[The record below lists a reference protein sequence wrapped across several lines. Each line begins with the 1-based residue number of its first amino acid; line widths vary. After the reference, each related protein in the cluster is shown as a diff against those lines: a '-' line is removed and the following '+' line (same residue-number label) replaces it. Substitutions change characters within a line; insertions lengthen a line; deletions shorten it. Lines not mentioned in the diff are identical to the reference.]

1 MEIKGLTVACFSP
14 TGTTRR
20 VCDAF
25 AAGAGYADVEII
37 DLTHCEAEA
46 VVPSDRL
53 VVIAAPVSGG
63 HVPQLAV
70 GRMAGLT
77 SDGAPAVVI
86 SVYGNRAYEHALQ
99 ELSSLAASK
108 GMNVIAAATF
118 VGEHSYSSEDLP
130 IAHGRPDADDL
141 ATARDFGKAV
151 AGKLSRLESIG
162 RTALVDV
169 RKIARPRQSLAGSLR
184 FAAGAIRIIMAKP
197 EMQVTPSVDAGL
209 CVHCGKCAGLCPS
222 GAITAGQEETTDKDK
237 CIRCCACVKGCP
249 RRARTFVTPF
259 ASILSKNFRRRKQ
272 PKVML

>member
-53 VVIAAPVSGG
+53 VVIAAPVYGG

-118 VGEHSYSSEDLP
+118 VGEHSYSSEALP

-169 RKIARPRQSLAGSLR
+169 RKIRKPSQPLFATARFTFSVMRMIMRKVIMPPAPLTDASLCL
-184 FAAGAIRIIMAKP
+184 
-197 EMQVTPSVDAGL
+197 
-209 CVHCGKCAGLCPS
+209 HCGKCVDLCPA
-222 GAITAGQEETTDKDK
+222 GAIKKGEEQMTDKSK
-237 CIRCCACVKGCP
+237 CIKCCACVKGCP
-249 RRARTFVTPF
+249 ARARTFPTPF
-259 ASILSKNFRRRKQ
+259 AKLLAANFKYRKS
-272 PKVML
+272 PKLLC